1 MSPKTLLSA
10 ALILVLLVG
19 CGQTVVSDSSKEAS
33 TGSYPVKLTNCGFDV
48 DVPMAPERVV
58 TIKSTSTELLL
69 ALGLGG
75 KIVGQA
81 FPDGPVPKKW
91 AAAAAKI
98 PKISAQVPSQEV
110 LLAAEPD
117 LIFAGWESNLAAGS
131 GSARPA
137 LQKLGIA
144 TYVAPSACKEPKFQ
158 PKKMSFDLL
167 FDQFSQVGS
176 IFGVQRR
183 VETLIAD
190 QKKQLASIQQV
201 KPGTSALWFS
211 SGTSVPYV
219 GAGIGAPQMIMD
231 KLGITNVAGSV
242 KDTWTSMSWEKIV
255 ADNPDVI
262 VLVDAQWNT
271 AAKKIADL
279 RSNPATRTMD
289 AVKHNR
295 FLTIPFAASEAGVRS
310 VPATVELSKELDT
323 LGYGK

>member
-1 MSPKTLLSA
+1 MPPKTLLSA
-10 ALILVLLVG
+10 ALILALLVG
-19 CGQTVVSDSSKEAS
+19 CGQAVVSDSSKEAS
-33 TGSYPVKLTNCGFDV
+33 TGSYPVQLTNCGFDV

-69 ALGLGG
+69 ALGLGS

-81 FPDGPVPKKW
+81 FPDGPVPKTW

-131 GSARPA
+131 VSARPA

-158 PKKMSFDLL
+158 PKKMSFGLL
-167 FDQFSQVGS
+167 FDQFKQVGS